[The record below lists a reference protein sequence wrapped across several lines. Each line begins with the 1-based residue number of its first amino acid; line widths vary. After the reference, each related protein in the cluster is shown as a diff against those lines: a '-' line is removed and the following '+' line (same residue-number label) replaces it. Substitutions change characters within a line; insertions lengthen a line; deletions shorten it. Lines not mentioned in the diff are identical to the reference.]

1 MRIVWFFLN
10 VHVRGRRGIMRC
22 SQLHTFQL
30 ENFHY
35 SIFPVK
41 KAHYSVRKNLHCT
54 HCGQRKT
61 LILYSP
67 KEGIIPLFQNK
78 NSVILIPIF
87 LFKARAFIIGTTTQ
101 NIVHFVFRT
110 RKTSFSPTRFFGIKR
125 KQQQQQQQYSF
136 KIIIYMNTFV
146 ADEHLSTRFCTI
158 SCNLYIINTHRKL
171 CSKGSLRKF
180 LEI

>member
-1 MRIVWFFLN
+1 MVFSERA
-10 VHVRGRRGIMRC
+10 C
-22 SQLHTFQL
+22 SGAKRNNEVLTTPHIPARKFSS
-30 ENFHY
+30 FH
-35 SIFPVK
+35 FPVK

-54 HCGQRKT
+54 HCGQRKS
-61 LILYSP
+61 LIHYSP

-87 LFKARAFIIGTTTQ
+87 LFKARAFIIGNRTQ

-136 KIIIYMNTFV
+136 KIIIYMYTFV
-146 ADEHLSTRFCTI
+146 ADEHLSTRFCTV

-171 CSKGSLRKF
+171 YSKGSLRKF

>member
-1 MRIVWFFLN
+1 
-10 VHVRGRRGIMRC
+10 MRC
-22 SQLHTFQL
+22 SQLHTFPL

-41 KAHYSVRKNLHCT
+41 KNYYSVRKNLHCT
-54 HCGQRKT
+54 YCGQRKS
-61 LILYSP
+61 LFHYSP

-87 LFKARAFIIGTTTQ
+87 LFKARACIIGNRAQ

-171 CSKGSLRKF
+171 YSKGSLRKF